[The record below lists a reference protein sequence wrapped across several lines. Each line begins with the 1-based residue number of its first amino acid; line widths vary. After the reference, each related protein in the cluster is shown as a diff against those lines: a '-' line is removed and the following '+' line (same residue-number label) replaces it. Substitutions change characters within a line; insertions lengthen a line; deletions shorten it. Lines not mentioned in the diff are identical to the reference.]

1 VLIGTTVNFLQVY
14 VVHLGAS
21 SLLVG
26 AITFGPAL
34 VGIFWQLPASQL
46 IGRTGHRMYWVLGS
60 GFVQRLVYPII
71 ALFPLFVTK
80 GLADLTVALLVL
92 QAIPVTIAVTSFLSM
107 LADAV
112 PPDRMTQVVGWRMA
126 GLGVTS
132 TLSTLLAGQVLQ
144 RLPFPTSYQLLFA
157 IGFLASLVSTWHM
170 AQLHVPDR
178 PPDLSIHT
186 RWFRGFGRTMRYPR
200 FGLFAGAVGTLQLTI
215 GMTAPLLPL
224 FWVRKLAASDGQ
236 ISLVVTVASAAMV
249 IGSLSMRRA
258 VRKLGRELA
267 LAAGALG
274 YALYPLLTSFSPSV
288 WWLIAWAALGGFFN
302 AAILVTL
309 FDNLISVTP
318 EADRTNYIGL
328 YNLFVNAALFAGP
341 LLAGLVANTPGGPAL
356 GLRVAG
362 VVGSL
367 SGLLFALRVRG
378 ARRAP
383 DERTSA

>member
-1 VLIGTTVNFLQVY
+1 
-14 VVHLGAS
+14 
-21 SLLVG
+21 
-26 AITFGPAL
+26 
-34 VGIFWQLPASQL
+34 
-46 IGRTGHRMYWVLGS
+46 
-60 GFVQRLVYPII
+60 
-71 ALFPLFVTK
+71 
-80 GLADLTVALLVL
+80 
-92 QAIPVTIAVTSFLSM
+92 
-107 LADAV
+107 
-112 PPDRMTQVVGWRMA
+112 
-126 GLGVTS
+126 
-132 TLSTLLAGQVLQ
+132 
-144 RLPFPTSYQLLFA
+144 
-157 IGFLASLVSTWHM
+157 
-170 AQLHVPDR
+170 
-178 PPDLSIHT
+178 
-186 RWFRGFGRTMRYPR
+186 
-200 FGLFAGAVGTLQLTI
+200 
-215 GMTAPLLPL
+215 
-224 FWVRKLAASDGQ
+224 VRKLAASDGQ

-249 IGSLSMRRA
+249 IGSLSMRQV
-258 VRKLGRELA
+258 VRKLGRELT